1 MAGDVPLVTSTR
13 EGSTRTPER
22 KLWLSAIPSR
32 SSARPRLSV

>member
-1 MAGDVPLVTSTR
+1 MAVDVPFATSTR

-22 KLWLSAIPSR
+22 RLWFSAIPSR